1 MKVLKTIFKAY
12 DIRGI
17 YKKELTLESIDLIAR
32 SLSDLYQKDNDI
44 IVVGRDGRLS
54 SEAISNTLIR
64 GLLESGK
71 KVIDIGQVPTPL
83 LYFAVNYFKINSG
96 IIVTGSHNPKNYNG
110 LKIIMDNHALA
121 GEEIQ
126 NIYNKI
132 LSKNLKKINKNSE
145 VGEEKI
151 NIEKNYLE
159 AKLKDIK
166 INKKLKVAIDAGNGA
181 AGPISLKIYKKL
193 GLEVIDLYCDID
205 GNFPNHHPNPSE
217 PKNLIN
223 LISSVKENKCDI
235 GVAFDGDGDRCLII
249 DNLGNILWPDRQMM
263 LYSKNILSKN
273 ANEKIVFDVKS
284 SKDLPIYI
292 KEYGG
297 IAVMSRTGHSYIKMK
312 MKEINAI
319 LGGEMSGHIFF
330 KDRWFGFDDGIY
342 ASLRMLEIISNEN
355 KKSSEIFDELPSS
368 YSTPEINIKVDKDGN
383 QHEFMKKFCSKVN
396 FDGAEI
402 SKIDGLRADFK
413 NGWGLVRASNTTPCL
428 VMRFEA
434 NTEEELKE
442 IQDKFTSE
450 ILNIDSTLEIPNGK
464 K

>member
-159 AKLKDIK
+159 AILKDIK

>member
-1 MKVLKTIFKAY
+1 
-12 DIRGI
+12 
-17 YKKELTLESIDLIAR
+17 
-32 SLSDLYQKDNDI
+32 
-44 IVVGRDGRLS
+44 
-54 SEAISNTLIR
+54 
-64 GLLESGK
+64 
-71 KVIDIGQVPTPL
+71 
-83 LYFAVNYFKINSG
+83 
-96 IIVTGSHNPKNYNG
+96 
-110 LKIIMDNHALA
+110 
-121 GEEIQ
+121 
-126 NIYNKI
+126 
-132 LSKNLKKINKNSE
+132 
-145 VGEEKI
+145 
-151 NIEKNYLE
+151 
-159 AKLKDIK
+159 
-166 INKKLKVAIDAGNGA
+166 
-181 AGPISLKIYKKL
+181 
-193 GLEVIDLYCDID
+193 
-205 GNFPNHHPNPSE
+205 
-217 PKNLIN
+217 
-223 LISSVKENKCDI
+223 
-235 GVAFDGDGDRCLII
+235 
-249 DNLGNILWPDRQMM
+249 MM